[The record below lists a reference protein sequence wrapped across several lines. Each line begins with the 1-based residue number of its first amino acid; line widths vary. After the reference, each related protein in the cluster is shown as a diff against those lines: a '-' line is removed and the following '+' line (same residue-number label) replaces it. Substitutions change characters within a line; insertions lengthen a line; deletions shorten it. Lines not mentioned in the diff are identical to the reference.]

1 MRATS
6 AFSVAFAAL
15 VAPQALAGVF
25 MTSPTAT
32 TSCQAGVPCT
42 IAWNDDGAPPTLAQV
57 GLTDIGLWIGNAQQ
71 QTELTSI
78 QVLDVSTVAQITFL
92 PLATAGENSSLYFI
106 RFTSKGLTVPQAG
119 VTAPV
124 SYEAFSAKFTLTGMT
139 GTFSADVKSQLAGIT
154 APGGSP
160 PTAAPPTAG
169 TSTVTVPAPTTT
181 PGTATAKP
189 AASGSSKA
197 ASASASAS
205 AKPNGAMKLGNLGT
219 AGFVGTALA
228 LVFGFAL

>member
-71 QTELTSI
+71 QTELKSI
-78 QVLDVSTVAQITFL
+78 QILDVSTVGQINFL
-92 PLATAGENSSLYFI
+92 PDATVGENSSLYFI

-119 VTAPV
+119 VNAPV
-124 SYEAFSAKFTLTGMT
+124 PYEAFSAKFTLTGMT
-139 GTFSADVKSQLAGIT
+139 GTFSPDVKSQLAGIT
-154 APGGSP
+154 APGGTA

-169 TSTVTVPAPTTT
+169 TSTVTVPAVTTVA
-181 PGTATAKP
+181 PSSKA

-219 AGFVGTALA
+219 AGFLGTALA
-228 LVFGFAL
+228 MVFGFAL